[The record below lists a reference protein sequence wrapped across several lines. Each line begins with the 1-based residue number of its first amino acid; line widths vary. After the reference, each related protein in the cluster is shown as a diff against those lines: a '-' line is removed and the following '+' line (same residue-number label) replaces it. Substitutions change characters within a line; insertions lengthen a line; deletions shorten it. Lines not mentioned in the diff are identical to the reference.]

1 MSMAKQIFYSNLR
14 RKNAEMPDS
23 VKRLVEL
30 AGGTVDRENRAV
42 YYEALDATRLVHL
55 VVEQCC
61 EMMGHADSVTITEIK
76 KHFEIKD

>member
-1 MSMAKQIFYSNLR
+1 MARQIFYSNLR

-30 AGGTVDRENRAV
+30 SGGAVDRENQNV
-42 YYEALDATRLVHL
+42 HYEALDATRLVHL

-76 KHFEIKD
+76 KHFGIKTN